1 MFDPLSAAAVFGPL
15 AVEAGKAL
23 INKYMAPGEFKPAT
37 IEHYVQMREVDL
49 RMFQA
54 MNDAGGSNASY
65 PWVDAIVRLMR
76 PTVAVIV
83 LGTWAFSKLAGTP
96 SEAIDNFAA
105 AIGFYLFGDRTLF
118 YARKGMQK

>member
-1 MFDPLSAAAVFGPL
+1 VFDPLSAAAVFGPL

-23 INKYMAPGEFKPAT
+23 INKYLAPGEFKPAT
-37 IEHYVQMREVDL
+37 IDQYVKMREIDL
-49 RMFQA
+49 EMFKA
-54 MNDAGGSNASY
+54 LNDAGGSNASY

-83 LGTWAFSKLAGTP
+83 LGTWAWSKLAGTP

-118 YARKGMQK
+118 YARKGLQK

>member
-23 INKYMAPGEFKPAT
+23 INKYMAPGEFKPAS
-37 IEHYVQMREVDL
+37 IEQYVQMREVDL
-49 RMFQA
+49 RMFEA
-54 MNDAGGSNASY
+54 MNNAGGSNASY

-83 LGTWAFSKLAGTP
+83 LGTWAYSKLAGTP
-96 SEAIDNFAA
+96 SEAIDSFAA

-118 YARKGMQK
+118 YARKGLAK

>member
-23 INKYMAPGEFKPAT
+23 INKYMAPGEFKPAS
-37 IEHYVQMREVDL
+37 IEQYVQMREVDL
-49 RMFQA
+49 RMFEA
-54 MNDAGGSNASY
+54 MNNAGGSNASY

-83 LGTWAFSKLAGTP
+83 LGTWAYSKLAGTP
-96 SEAIDNFAA
+96 SEAIDCFAA

-118 YARKGMQK
+118 YARKGLAK

>member
-1 MFDPLSAAAVFGPL
+1 MFDPLSVAAIFGPL

-23 INKYMAPGEFKPAT
+23 INKYIAPGEFKPAT
-37 IEHYVQMREVDL
+37 VDQYVQMREVDL
-49 RMFQA
+49 RMFEA
-54 MNDAGGSNASY
+54 MNNAGGSNASY
-65 PWVDAIVRLMR
+65 PWVDAVVRLMR

-83 LGTWAFSKLAGTP
+83 LGTWAYSKLMGTP

-118 YARKGMQK
+118 YARKGMAK